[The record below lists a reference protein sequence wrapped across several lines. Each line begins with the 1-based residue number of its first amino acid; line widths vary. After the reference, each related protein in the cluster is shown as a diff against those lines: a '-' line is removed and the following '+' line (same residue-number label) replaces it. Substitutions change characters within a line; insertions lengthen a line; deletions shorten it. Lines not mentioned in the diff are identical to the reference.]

1 MSYKI
6 TSLSLAFLCVSA
18 TCLDVPEELAS
29 RTSERAYYLEA
40 RHIRYLRM
48 LRKKKSRLRDV
59 SFYPY
64 PCARCGLVVDTGE
77 DGITS
82 LLISFNATINNMEGG
97 DSQKSELNKSVKE
110 VNDRFANTYFGYF
123 IGKRLAFPII
133 WNYVKNTWAKYGLD
147 RVLENGPW
155 LIRMVPII
163 LNGWTPNN
171 KPKTEEITSAPGRI
185 TYSRALIEVSSEQA
199 LLETLV
205 VVIGHTMETIDI
217 EYEWQ
222 PPQCETCKIFGHTV
236 EQCSKIIQVA
246 SLNEVPDDGFVEEDT
261 WTNKAKTGSSKGYLG
276 SDTDDSDS
284 EEVKNVFVEDN
295 GKLMDGLVDN
305 ARKKVEALPK
315 KTPRKIG
322 IWSGRKVDSPKRNVA
337 FSLET
342 KIHYFDRDDI
352 EEVKH
357 ENAYIKKG

>member
-48 LRKKKSRLRDV
+48 LRKKKSRLGM
-59 SFYPY
+59 SLIPY

-97 DSQKSELNKSVKE
+97 DSQKSELNK
-110 VNDRFANTYFGYF
+110 
-123 IGKRLAFPII
+123 
-133 WNYVKNTWAKYGLD
+133 
-147 RVLENGPW
+147 VLENGPW

-222 PPQCETCKIFGHTV
+222 PPQCETLPNEASTSTLKANGQ
-236 EQCSKIIQVA
+236 EQLHAEQ
-246 SLNEVPDDGFVEEDT
+246 
-261 WTNKAKTGSSKGYLG
+261 
-276 SDTDDSDS
+276 
-284 EEVKNVFVEDN
+284 DN

-322 IWSGRKVDSPKRNVA
+322 IWSG
-337 FSLET
+337 
-342 KIHYFDRDDI
+342 
-352 EEVKH
+352 
-357 ENAYIKKG
+357 